1 VISKILTTQIERF
14 SKSPFFK
21 NVVLLAGG
29 SAAAQAISL
38 LTAPIITRLYTP
50 ADFGVLTVFA
60 AVLGIIGQLSTL
72 RYSVTIPLSEDE
84 DLAYNVLKLC
94 FLITLS
100 LSFLFGAGVLLF
112 GDYFATRFSD
122 DPAAQYLWLLPVCL
136 LGAGLYEAL
145 SSWAVR
151 RKYFKVIAQTKL
163 SQGLSS
169 SGIKI
174 GLGWLGIKPLGLLL
188 GLLASQVAGTGSL
201 LLKLLKEKPRFFSS
215 ISWIGIGYAAQK
227 FSRFPLLQSWS
238 RLLLSLGTQLPTI
251 FMAAFY
257 GVEVVG
263 LFGLANGMVNMP
275 MNLLGTS
282 VSQVYY
288 AEIAKYGKSRP
299 DKIRKLSI
307 SIIKKMFFVGIIPM
321 GAIMVAG
328 PWMFSF
334 VFGAE
339 WYDAGVYARLFSI
352 TILARFVCSP
362 VMHCFDV
369 LEMQGIQLSF
379 NIVRVLLIIITF
391 LICRAFEWD
400 TIVTV
405 SIYSVVL
412 ALFYTFVILST
423 LLLVRRASCRNNADQ
438 QNSTT

>member
-1 VISKILTTQIERF
+1 MISKILTTQIERF

-29 SAAAQAISL
+29 TAAAQAISL

-72 RYSVTIPLSEDE
+72 RYSVTIPLAEDE

-100 LSFLFGAGVLLF
+100 LSFLFEAGVLLF
-112 GDYFATRFSD
+112 GDYFATRFSAA
-122 DPAAQYLWLLPVCL
+122 PAAQYLWLLPVCL

-188 GLLASQVAGTGSL
+188 GLLASQVAGTGSI

-227 FSRFPLLQSWS
+227 FSRFPLFQSWS
-238 RLLLSLGTQLPTI
+238 RLLLSLGAQLPAI

-257 GVEVVG
+257 GVEVAG
-263 LFGLANGMVNMP
+263 LFGLANGMVKMP

-282 VSQVYY
+282 VAQVYY

-299 DKIRKLSI
+299 DKILKLSL
-307 SIIKKMFFVGIIPM
+307 SIVKKMFLVGFIPM
-321 GAIMVAG
+321 GAIVIAG
-328 PWMFSF
+328 PLIFSL
-334 VFGAE
+334 VFGAQ
-339 WYDAGVYARLFSI
+339 WYDSGVYARWLSI
-352 TILARFVCSP
+352 PILMKFISSP
-362 VMHCFDV
+362 IAHCFDV
-369 LEMQGIQLSF
+369 LEMQGLQIII
-379 NIVRVLLIIITF
+379 NVIRVLLILIIFITCRFINLSPLDTVTMYSILYAIFPIF
-391 LICRAFEWD
+391 LIAIIF
-400 TIVTV
+400 
-405 SIYSVVL
+405 
-412 ALFYTFVILST
+412 FILK
-423 LLLVRRASCRNNADQ
+423 RGQRSCYLKK
-438 QNSTT
+438 

>member
-1 VISKILTTQIERF
+1 MISKIFTTQIERF

-29 SAAAQAISL
+29 TAGAQAITILS
-38 LTAPIITRLYTP
+38 APVTTRLYTP

-60 AVLGIIGQLSTL
+60 AVIGIIGQLSTL
-72 RYSVTIPLSEDE
+72 RYSVTIPIAEDE
-84 DLAYNVLKLC
+84 DLADNVLKLC

-112 GDYFATRFSD
+112 GDYFASKFS
-122 DPAAQYLWLLPVCL
+122 AAHAAPYLWLLPVCL

-151 RKYFKVIAQTKL
+151 RKYFKVIARTKL
-163 SQGLSS
+163 SQGVSS

-174 GLGWLGIKPLGLLL
+174 GLGWIGIRPLGLLL
-188 GLLASQVAGTGSL
+188 GLLATHVAGSGSL
-201 LLKLLKEKPRFFSS
+201 FLKLIKEKPSFFRS
-215 ISWIGIGYAAQK
+215 ISWEGIGFAAK
-227 FSRFPLLQSWS
+227 RFSRFPLLQSWS
-238 RLLLSLGTQLPTI
+238 RLLLSLGAQLPAI
-251 FMAAFY
+251 FMATFY
-257 GVEVVG
+257 GAEVVG

-282 VSQVYY
+282 VAQVYY

-299 DKIRKLSI
+299 DKILKLSI

-328 PWMFSF
+328 PWMFGF

-339 WYDAGVYARLFSI
+339 WHDAGVYARFLSFL
-352 TILARFVCSP
+352 ILGRFVSAP
-362 VMHCFDV
+362 IMHCLDV
-369 LEMQGIQLSF
+369 LEMQSLQLF
-379 NIVRVLLIIITF
+379 LNIFRILLIISIFMICNTF
-391 LICRAFEWD
+391 ELSAILTIFYYSAVSFLFNLI
-400 TIVTV
+400 
-405 SIYSVVL
+405 VL
-412 ALFYTFVILST
+412 ATVF
-423 LLLVRRASCRNNADQ
+423 LVQHKNTCPKGMV
-438 QNSTT
+438 

>member
-1 VISKILTTQIERF
+1 MISPLIKKLN
-14 SKSPFFK
+14 KNPFLK

-29 SAAAQAISL
+29 TATAQAITILS
-38 LTAPIITRLYTP
+38 APVVTRLYTP

-60 AVLGIIGQLSTL
+60 AVIRIIGQLSTL
-72 RYSVTIPLSEDE
+72 RYSVTIPLAEDE
-84 DLAYNVLKLC
+84 NLADNILKLC

-112 GDYFATRFSD
+112 GDYFATRFS
-122 DPAAQYLWLLPVCL
+122 AAYAAPYLWLLPVCL
-136 LGAGLYEAL
+136 LGTGLYEAL

-188 GLLASQVAGTGSL
+188 GLLASQVAGTGSI

-215 ISWIGIGYAAQK
+215 ISWIGIGYAAKK

-238 RLLLSLGTQLPTI
+238 RLLLSLGVQLPAI

-257 GVEVVG
+257 GAEVVG
-263 LFGLANGMVNMP
+263 LFGLAHAMVNMP

-282 VSQVYY
+282 VAQVYY
-288 AEIAKYGKSRP
+288 AEIAKYGKSNP
-299 DKIRKLSI
+299 DKILKLSI

-321 GAIMVAG
+321 GMIMVAG
-328 PWMFSF
+328 PWMFGF

-339 WYDAGVYARLFSI
+339 WHDAGAYARLLAI
-352 TILARFVCSP
+352 IILTRFVASP
-362 VMHCFDV
+362 VAHCFDV
-369 LEMQGIQLSF
+369 LEMQGTQLLL
-379 NIVRVLLIIITF
+379 NIVRVVLIVIIF
-391 LICRAFEWD
+391 MICKS
-400 TIVTV
+400 IGV
-405 SIYSVVL
+405 SSYTAVNIYSVLL
-412 ALFYTFVILST
+412 ALYYIFMIIIIFVAIGSFKRITNELS
-423 LLLVRRASCRNNADQ
+423 
-438 QNSTT
+438 

>member
-1 VISKILTTQIERF
+1 MISKILTTQIERF

-29 SAAAQAISL
+29 TAAAQAISL
-38 LTAPIITRLYTP
+38 LTAPITTRLYTP

-72 RYSVTIPLSEDE
+72 RYSVTIPLAEDE

-100 LSFLFGAGVLLF
+100 LSFLFEAGVLLF
-112 GDYFATRFSD
+112 GDYFATRFS
-122 DPAAQYLWLLPVCL
+122 AAPVAPYLWLLPVCL

-188 GLLASQVAGTGSL
+188 GLLASQVAGTGSI

-238 RLLLSLGTQLPTI
+238 KLLLSLGVQLPAI

-257 GVEVVG
+257 GAEVVG
-263 LFGLANGMVNMP
+263 LFGLAHSMVNMP
-275 MNLLGTS
+275 MNFLGTS
-282 VSQVYY
+282 VAQVYY
-288 AEIAKYGKSRP
+288 AEIAQYGKSRP
-299 DKIRKLSI
+299 DKILKLSLLI
-307 SIIKKMFFVGIIPM
+307 VKKMFFVGIIPM

-328 PWMFSF
+328 PWMFGF
-334 VFGAE
+334 IFGAE
-339 WYDAGVYARLFSI
+339 WHDAGVYAMFMSLL
-352 TILARFVCSP
+352 ILSRFVSTP
-362 VMHCFDV
+362 IMHCLNV
-369 LEMQGIQLSF
+369 LEKQLTQ
-379 NIVRVLLIIITF
+379 LLINIIRVISTA
-391 LICRAFEWD
+391 LIFIVCSNYGLSSEN
-400 TIVTV
+400 TII
-405 SIYSVVL
+405 IYSIFFFFFYIFVMAIIL
-412 ALFYTFVILST
+412 YILFKTKRSQT
-423 LLLVRRASCRNNADQ
+423 A
-438 QNSTT
+438 

>member
-1 VISKILTTQIERF
+1 MISKILTTQIERF

-29 SAAAQAISL
+29 TAAAQAISL
-38 LTAPIITRLYTP
+38 LTAPITTRLYTP

-72 RYSVTIPLSEDE
+72 RYSVTIPLAEDE
-84 DLAYNVLKLC
+84 DLAYNILKLC

-112 GDYFATRFSD
+112 GDYFATRFSAA
-122 DPAAQYLWLLPVCL
+122 PAAPYLWLLPVCL

-151 RKYFKVIAQTKL
+151 RKYFKVIAQTRL

-188 GLLASQVAGTGSL
+188 GLLASQVAGTGSI

-215 ISWIGIGYAAQK
+215 ISWIEIGYAAKK

-238 RLLLSLGTQLPTI
+238 RLLLSLGVQLPVI

-257 GVEVVG
+257 GAEVVG
-263 LFGLANGMVNMP
+263 LFGLANGIVNMP
-275 MNLLGTS
+275 MNLLGRS
-282 VSQVYY
+282 VAQVYY

-299 DKIRKLSI
+299 DKILKLSL
-307 SIIKKMFFVGIIPM
+307 SIVKKMFLVGFIPIC
-321 GAIMVAG
+321 AIVIAG
-328 PWMFSF
+328 PLIFSL
-334 VFGAE
+334 VFGSQ
-339 WYDAGVYARLFSI
+339 WYDSGVYARWLSI
-352 TILARFVCSP
+352 PILMKFISSP
-362 VMHCFDV
+362 IAHCFDV
-369 LEMQGIQLSF
+369 LEMQGIQIII
-379 NIVRVLLIIITF
+379 NVIRVLLILIIFITCRFINLSPLDTVAVYSILYAIFPIF
-391 LICRAFEWD
+391 LIAIIF
-400 TIVTV
+400 
-405 SIYSVVL
+405 
-412 ALFYTFVILST
+412 FILK
-423 LLLVRRASCRNNADQ
+423 RGQRSCYLKE
-438 QNSTT
+438 